1 MERALNLNNMV
12 MCFKIHKH
20 KDGYVLAVADEDLI
34 GKKIK
39 IKETDTEFFVNPRFY
54 GEEKAAKEWLIKK
67 MQSNEIITVNLIG
80 KEAVETGIKAGIIDK
95 NKVKKIGKVPHAQGF
110 LIF

>member
-1 MERALNLNNMV
+1 

-20 KDGYVLAVADEDLI
+20 KDGNVLAVADADLI
-34 GKKIK
+34 GKTLKAK
-39 IKETDTEFFVNPRFY
+39 DVEFFVNPRFY
-54 GEEKAAKEWLIKK
+54 GEEKASKEWLVKK

-80 KEAVETGIKAGIIDK
+80 KEAVQTGIEAGKIDVEQ
-95 NKVKKIGKVPHAQGF
+95 VKKIGKVPHAHSY

>member
-1 MERALNLNNMV
+1 MY
-12 MCFKIHKH
+12 FKIHKT
-20 KDGYVLAVADEDLI
+20 KDGNVLAIADEDLL

-39 IKETDTEFFVNPRFY
+39 AKGNEFFVNPRFY
-54 GEEKAAKEWLIKK
+54 GEEKASKEWLIKK

-80 KEAVETGIKAGIIDK
+80 KEAVQTGIEAGKIDK
-95 NKVKKIGKVPHAQGF
+95 DKVVMIGKVPHAHSY

>member
-1 MERALNLNNMV
+1 MY
-12 MCFKIHKH
+12 FKIHKS
-20 KDGYVLAVADEDLI
+20 KDGNVLAVADENLI

-39 IKETDTEFFVNPRFY
+39 AKDVEFFVNPRFY
-54 GEEKAAKEWLIKK
+54 GEEKASKEWLIKK

-80 KEAVETGIKAGIIDK
+80 KEAVEIGIEAGKIDK
-95 NKVKKIGKVPHAQGF
+95 ANVKMIGKVPHAHGY